1 MDRIFISIG
10 PIDIYWYSVLIVVSI
25 VIGMYFSLKE
35 ADKNGLG
42 RDFLYDMI
50 FYLIPVGI
58 IGARTYYVIFNFSL
72 FKDNLTVKLNHCDS
86 NLMDIF
92 GLDLEYM

>member
-1 MDRIFISIG
+1 MQNLL
-10 PIDIYWYSVLIVVSI
+10 IDILVEKGFFFDSQMARQSKKTFRLERIQRVYYNGVLILSEDEFLEK
-25 VIGMYFSLKE
+25 G
-35 ADKNGLG
+35 DKINT
-42 RDFLYDMI
+42 
-50 FYLIPVGI
+50 YLC
-58 IGARTYYVIFNFSL
+58 SL